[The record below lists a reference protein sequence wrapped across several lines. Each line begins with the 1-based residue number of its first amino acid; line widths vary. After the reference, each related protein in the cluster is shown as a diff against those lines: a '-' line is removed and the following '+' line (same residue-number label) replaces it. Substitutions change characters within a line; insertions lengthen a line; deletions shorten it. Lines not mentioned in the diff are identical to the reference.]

1 MSKVFAKNLSN
12 KQVMATDGSEVGIL
26 FNIVM
31 DIKTSNL
38 ISLIVKPDMA
48 LDTSKYKQEGEYII
62 LPFES
67 VRAIKDYIVIDKAIA
82 KGTKGPQKETADI

>member
-31 DIKTSNL
+31 DIK
-38 ISLIVKPDMA
+38 
-48 LDTSKYKQEGEYII
+48 Q
-62 LPFES
+62 
-67 VRAIKDYIVIDKAIA
+67 AI
-82 KGTKGPQKETADI
+82 

>member
-1 MSKVFAKNLSN
+1 MAKIFAKNLSN

-31 DIKTSNL
+31 DIKSSRL
-38 ISLIVKPDMA
+38 VSLVIKPDMA
-48 LDTSKYKQEGEYII
+48 LDISKYKQEGEYII

-82 KGTKGPQKETADI
+82 KGKKAPQNEQVDI

>member
-1 MSKVFAKNLSN
+1 
-12 KQVMATDGSEVGIL
+12 
-26 FNIVM
+26 
-31 DIKTSNL
+31 
-38 ISLIVKPDMA
+38 MA
-48 LDTSKYKQEGEYII
+48 LDTSKYRQEGEYII